1 MGKILAII
9 GGILRDNC
17 LQLDMLV
24 VRMDTLTV
32 NRSATTLLLWSD
44 ACSAPSRGVRK
55 FGAQRCQLLCPGS
68 LGIA

>member
-1 MGKILAII
+1 MGKFLAII

-32 NRSATTLLLWSD
+32 NRSATALLLWSD
-44 ACSAPSRGVRK
+44 ACSAPSRGVRNLVHSVAS
-55 FGAQRCQLLCPGS
+55 FFALAVL
-68 LGIA
+68 A